1 MMKWPC
7 DQLNLR
13 HKHGML
19 FASWLDISAYQIFME
34 NNRRNCSK
42 EKGIRCTKEFCK
54 QFWTKT
60 PNSFKKGKADF
71 QLIFNSI
78 QFDSI
83 YLYSMTLYLYS
94 MRYQQGSLHN
104 ALLYFTFTPPLSP
117 HKGRSALWGGKRGV
131 NNMVILASSEALPH
145 FSSWTTGH
153 NCFLG
158 H

>member
-1 MMKWPC
+1 MAC
-7 DQLNLR
+7 YLQVGLIFQLIKYSWRTIEETVQKRKVLGVQKN
-13 HKHGML
+13 
-19 FASWLDISAYQIFME
+19 FA
-34 NNRRNCSK
+34 
-42 EKGIRCTKEFCK
+42 
-54 QFWTKT
+54 
-60 PNSFKKGKADF
+60 NSFELKHQTHSRKVKQTF
-71 QLIFNSI
+71 IFNSI

-145 FSSWTTGH
+145 FSS
-153 NCFLG
+153 
-158 H
+158 